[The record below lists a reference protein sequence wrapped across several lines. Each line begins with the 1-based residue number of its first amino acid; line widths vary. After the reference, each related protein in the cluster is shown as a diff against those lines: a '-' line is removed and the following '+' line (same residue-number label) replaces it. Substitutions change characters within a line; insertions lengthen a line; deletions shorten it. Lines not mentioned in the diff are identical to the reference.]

1 MIEGKGNIPEG
12 QILSS
17 VDGIWDAEFSTQGS
31 LTMGNRAT
39 QPMSPASDIYGRE
52 MSQLNG
58 EYDSPSNSDTL
69 TPPPSSPI
77 LSETVDTPKGLGS
90 GVSQHWSANI
100 ASYSE

>member
-1 MIEGKGNIPEG
+1 MIGGKGSIPEG

-31 LTMGNRAT
+31 LTMGNQARQEMA
-39 QPMSPASDIYGRE
+39 PAPDIYGHE

-58 EYDSPSNSDTL
+58 ECNSPSDSDTL
-69 TPPPSSPI
+69 TPPPSSPTF
-77 LSETVDTPKGLGS
+77 SEKVDTPKGLGS
-90 GVSQHWSANI
+90 GVSQHCSANI